1 MLRRLFSL
9 VVLLVLVGAA
19 LYVWQGRRA
28 APQLSAEGRDRD
40 LGGQARALGAEAKD
54 KLGEVGQA
62 LRDLKVTAS
71 VKTALGLNRSL
82 RPYSIDVSTQNGVVT
97 LRGRVDGDE
106 LRARAEAVAAAVPDV
121 IRVVSQLGGTSG
133 APAAAP
139 AAERTLGESF
149 DDHSLEMQVRLAL
162 SLNQNL
168 KGSDL
173 TVQAYRKQVTLG
185 GDVASPAQREL
196 ALQIARD
203 TASVGGVLDRIQVGG
218 PSEAGGTGAPAGA
231 PAGAS
236 NTDRAEAAQRALDF
250 NPYLNGFNL
259 QVREEGGRLLLQ
271 GRVRT
276 PVEKDLAGLLAREA
290 AGAPVENALE
300 VRAGTP

>member
-1 MLRRLFSL
+1 
-9 VVLLVLVGAA
+9 VLLVLVGAA
-19 LYVWQGRRA
+19 LYVWQVRRA

-54 KLGEVGQA
+54 KLGEMGQA

-82 RPYSIDVSTQNGVVT
+82 RPYSIDVSTQNAVVT
-97 LRGRVDGDE
+97 LRGRVDGEE

-218 PSEAGGTGAPAGA
+218 PEAGGTGAPAGA

-236 NTDRAEAAQRALDF
+236 KTDRAAAAQRALDF

>member
-1 MLRRLFSL
+1 MRRLFSL
-9 VVLLVLVGAA
+9 LVLLVLVGGA
-19 LYVWQGRRA
+19 LYVWRGRPA
-28 APQLSAEGRDRD
+28 AVPVNAEGGDRD
-40 LGGQARALGAEAKD
+40 LGGQARAFGAEARD
-54 KLGEVGQA
+54 KLDGVGQA

-82 RPYSIDVSTQNGVVT
+82 RPYSIDVSTQNQVVT
-97 LRGRVDGDE
+97 LRGRVDGEE

-121 IRVVSQLGGTSG
+121 TRVLSQLGGTSG
-133 APAAAP
+133 TPAPAP
-139 AAERTLGESF
+139 AERTLGESF

-168 KGSDL
+168 KGTDI
-173 TVQAYRKQVTLG
+173 TVQAYRGQVTLS
-185 GDVASPAQREL
+185 GDAASPAQREL

-203 TASVGGVLDRIQVGG
+203 TASVGSVLDSIRVGG
-218 PSEAGGTGAPAGA
+218 ASSAAPTAAPASA
-231 PAGAS
+231 RAGAS
-236 NTDRAEAAQRALDF
+236 NGDRAAAAQRALDF

-276 PVEKDLAGLLAREA
+276 PVEKDLAGLLSREA

-300 VRAGTP
+300 VLASTP

>member
-9 VVLLVLVGAA
+9 VLLLVLVGVAF
-19 LYVWQGRRA
+19 YVWRGHQAA
-28 APQLSAEGRDRD
+28 APLSAEGRDRD
-40 LGGQARALGAEAKD
+40 LLEGQARAFGAEAKD

-82 RPYSIDVSTQNGVVT
+82 RPYAIDVSTQNQVVT
-97 LRGRVDGDE
+97 LRGRVDGEE

-121 IRVVSQLGGTSG
+121 TRVLSQLAGTSG
-133 APAAAP
+133 TPAPAAAV
-139 AAERTLGESF
+139 RTLGESF

-173 TVQAYRKQVTLG
+173 TVQAYRRQVTLG
-185 GDVASPAQREL
+185 GDVASPAQHEL

-203 TASVGGVLDRIQVGG
+203 TASVDGVLDSIRVGG
-218 PSEAGGTGAPAGA
+218 AAEAGQPAAPASA

-236 NTDRAEAAQRALDF
+236 NTDRAAAAQRALDF

-259 QVREEGGRLLLQ
+259 QVREAGGRLQLQ
-271 GRVRT
+271 GSVRT
-276 PVEKDLAGLLAREA
+276 PVERDLAGLLAREA
-290 AGAPVENALE
+290 AGTPVENALE
-300 VRAGTP
+300 LRTATP

>member
-1 MLRRLFSL
+1 M
-9 VVLLVLVGAA
+9 
-19 LYVWQGRRA
+19 
-28 APQLSAEGRDRD
+28 
-40 LGGQARALGAEAKD
+40 
-54 KLGEVGQA
+54 GQA

-82 RPYSIDVSTQNGVVT
+82 RPYAIDVSTQNQVVT
-97 LRGRVDGDE
+97 LRGRVDGEE

-121 IRVVSQLGGTSG
+121 ARVLSQLGGTSDMP
-133 APAAAP
+133 APAP

-173 TVQAYRKQVTLG
+173 TVQAYRRQVTLG

-203 TASVGGVLDRIQVGG
+203 TASVGGVLDSIRVGG
-218 PSEAGGTGAPAGA
+218 TSASGGTAAPASI

-236 NTDRAEAAQRALDF
+236 NTDRAAAAQRALDF

-259 QVREEGGRLLLQ
+259 QVREAGGRLQLQ
-271 GRVRT
+271 GSVRT
-276 PVEKDLAGLLAREA
+276 PVERDLAGLLAREA
-290 AGAPVENALE
+290 AGTPVENALE
-300 VRAGTP
+300 VRTATP

>member
-1 MLRRLFSL
+1 MRRLFSL
-9 VVLLVLVGAA
+9 VLLLVLVGVA
-19 LYVWQGRRA
+19 LYVWRGHQAA
-28 APQLSAEGRDRD
+28 APLSAEGRDRD
-40 LGGQARALGAEAKD
+40 LLEGQARAFGAEAKD

-82 RPYSIDVSTQNGVVT
+82 RPYAIDVSTQNQVVT
-97 LRGRVDGDE
+97 LRGRVDGEE

-121 IRVVSQLGGTSG
+121 ARVLSQLGGTSDMP
-133 APAAAP
+133 APAP

-173 TVQAYRKQVTLG
+173 TVQAYRRQVTLG
-185 GDVASPAQREL
+185 GDVASPAQHEL

-203 TASVGGVLDRIQVGG
+203 TASVGGVLDSIRVGG
-218 PSEAGGTGAPAGA
+218 ASASGGTAAPASA

-236 NTDRAEAAQRALDF
+236 NTDRAAAAQRALDF

-259 QVREEGGRLLLQ
+259 QVREAGGRLQLQ
-271 GRVRT
+271 GSVRT
-276 PVEKDLAGLLAREA
+276 PVERDLAGLLAREA
-290 AGAPVENALE
+290 AGTPVENALE
-300 VRAGTP
+300 VTP

>member
-1 MLRRLFSL
+1 MRRLFSL
-9 VVLLVLVGAA
+9 LVLLVLVGAA
-19 LYVWQGRRA
+19 LYVWQGRRV
-28 APQLSAEGRDRD
+28 APPLSAEGRDRD
-40 LGGQARALGAEAKD
+40 LGGQARAFGAEARD
-54 KLGEVGQA
+54 KLGEVGQT

-82 RPYSIDVSTQNGVVT
+82 RPYSIDVSTQNQVVT
-97 LRGRVDGDE
+97 LRGRVDGEE

-121 IRVVSQLGGTSG
+121 TRVQSQLGGTAG
-133 APAAAP
+133 APAVAP
-139 AAERTLGESF
+139 AADRTLGESF

-168 KGSDL
+168 KGSDV
-173 TVQAYRKQVTLG
+173 TVQAYRRQVTLG

-203 TASVGGVLDRIQVGG
+203 TASVGSVLDSIRVGG
-218 PSEAGGTGAPAGA
+218 APEAGRTGAPASA
-231 PAGAS
+231 LAGAS
-236 NTDRAEAAQRALDF
+236 NTDRAAAAQRAIDF
-250 NPYLNGFNL
+250 NPYVNGFNL
-259 QVREEGGRLLLQ
+259 QVREAGGRLQLQ

-300 VRAGTP
+300 VVASTP